1 MSLSLHISVNRLII
15 VSFEHIFCLWP
26 IFNFLRINCLQLVQN
41 VTPAPRCISHF
52 SLRPLQRSR
61 VPPFF
66 VSASLIVTSGDKM
79 TFNLDNYCLRWT
91 QWGQEAKTDKLL
103 SLSRFFLCWM
113 NEGVNY
119 NTFLHMI
126 CVNDYV
132 LDFIRASQF
141 VSQHSAFLS

>member
-1 MSLSLHISVNRLII
+1 M
-15 VSFEHIFCLWP
+15 
-26 IFNFLRINCLQLVQN
+26 
-41 VTPAPRCISHF
+41 A
-52 SLRPLQRSR
+52 
-61 VPPFF
+61 
-66 VSASLIVTSGDKM
+66 ASLIATAGDKM

-141 VSQHSAFLS
+141 VSQHSAFCLKMD